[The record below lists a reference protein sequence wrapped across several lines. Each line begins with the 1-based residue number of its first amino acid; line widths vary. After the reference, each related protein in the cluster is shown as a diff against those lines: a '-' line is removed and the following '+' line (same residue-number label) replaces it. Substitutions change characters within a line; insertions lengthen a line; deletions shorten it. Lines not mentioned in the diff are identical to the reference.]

1 MLRGHILVNRCCM
14 CHRNE
19 ETVDHRLLHL
29 SCSSLTVGLYVLD
42 LWDPMGHARL
52 CGKLGVLLEL
62 LAGKI

>member
-1 MLRGHILVNRCCM
+1 MLFR
-14 CHRNE
+14 
-19 ETVDHRLLHL
+19 
-29 SCSSLTVGLYVLD
+29 SSLIVGIYALD